1 MVRMYI
7 AMYKWQVVF
16 KEVPDHVYTGSSGH
30 VFVSLVLIVVS
41 CHLFTPVVGQ
51 PSWDH
56 SLCVWHCH
64 HIPAVSQ
71 CKYGQVGFAAHNY
84 VQCISTYCIQYI
96 LRMHIYSV
104 A

>member
-1 MVRMYI
+1 MVHT
-7 AMYKWQVVF
+7 YKWQVVLNCT
-16 KEVPDHVYTGSSGH
+16 KEIIKCMHSYTGSSGH

-56 SLCVWHCH
+56 SLCVWHRH

-84 VQCISTYCIQYI
+84 NGFPLTVYNTTCV
-96 LRMHIYSV
+96 YSV